1 MSLFMKGD
9 SNESYLWCV
18 FLLLESFCHR
28 YAKLNFQMHH
38 ICFFPYWKRLWDFLW
53 LFHFQNVITII
64 RIKLKWILHG
74 FGQKMQC
81 FCFGLEI
88 VILVQTVSDHSRKW
102 PFTFRNFS
110 VNVFKYA
117 WNIVFAQIYW
127 ENPKWKISFFVQW
140 M

>member
-38 ICFFPYWKRLWDFLW
+38 ICFSPYWKRLWDFLW
-53 LFHFQNVITII
+53 LFHYQNVITII

-74 FGQKMQC
+74 FGQKNAV
-81 FCFGLEI
+81 FLFWFGNSYLGPNCLGSLQKMTFYI
-88 VILVQTVSDHSRKW
+88 QKFFSKRVQIRMKHCICSNLLRK
-102 PFTFRNFS
+102 S
-110 VNVFKYA
+110 
-117 WNIVFAQIYW
+117 
-127 ENPKWKISFFVQW
+127 
-140 M
+140 

>member
-74 FGQKMQC
+74 FGQKNAV
-81 FCFGLEI
+81 FLFWFGNSYLGPNC
-88 VILVQTVSDHSRKW
+88 LGSLQK